1 MNNHLSRYVNDVQE
15 GDESTNAVN
24 MSQEIKLN
32 SVSHD
37 EEIVRLT
44 LKAEYQNGMID
55 ELSSKMIRMEGK

>member
-55 ELSSKMIRMEGK
+55 ELSSKMIRIEGK